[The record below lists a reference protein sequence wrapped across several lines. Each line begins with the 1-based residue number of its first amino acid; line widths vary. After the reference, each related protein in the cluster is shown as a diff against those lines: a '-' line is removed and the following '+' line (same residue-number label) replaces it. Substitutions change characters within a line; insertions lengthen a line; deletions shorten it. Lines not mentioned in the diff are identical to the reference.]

1 MIPKTDNYSDL
12 ITDDFEYVLAPSR
25 TYSLNAEEGKFNIGY
40 IDGIEAVKQAI
51 YLVLLTER
59 YDYIIY
65 DEYGV
70 EIKYLFGREDSFV
83 IPELERVITEAVLRD
98 DRVTNVSNF
107 KITKNKDAMLCTFT
121 VHSVFGDF
129 EAEKEVLV

>member
-1 MIPKTDNYSDL
+1 MIPETDNYSDL
-12 ITDDFEYVLAPSR
+12 ITDDFDYVLAPSR
-25 TYSLNAEEGKFNIGY
+25 TYSLNTEDDKFNIGY

-51 YLVLLTER
+51 YLVLNTER

-83 IPELERVITEAVLRD
+83 IPELERVITETVMRD
-98 DRVTNVSNF
+98 DRVTNVSDF

-121 VHSVFGDF
+121 VHTIFGDF

>member
-1 MIPKTDNYSDL
+1 MIPETDNYSDL
-12 ITDDFEYVLAPSR
+12 ITDDFDYVLAPSR
-25 TYSLNAEEGKFNIGY
+25 TYSLDKEEGKFNIGY
-40 IDGIEAVKQAI
+40 IDDLEAVKQAI

-98 DRVTNVSNF
+98 DRATNVTDF

-121 VHSVFGDF
+121 VHTVFGDF